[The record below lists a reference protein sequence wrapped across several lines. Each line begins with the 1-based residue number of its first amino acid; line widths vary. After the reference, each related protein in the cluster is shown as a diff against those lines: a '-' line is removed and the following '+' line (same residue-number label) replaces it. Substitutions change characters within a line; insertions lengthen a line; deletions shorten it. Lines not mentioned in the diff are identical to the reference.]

1 MQFKYALVKPP
12 GSSFAQGI
20 TSAGLGAPSLSLAIE
35 QHAAYC
41 VALEKCGLSVIQLA
55 PDEAYPDSTFVEDT
69 AILTSHRAILTRP
82 GAPSRL
88 GEVQGIK
95 PEITK
100 HYQHISIIQAPGTL
114 DGGDVCQA
122 EDHFFIGL
130 SGRTN
135 PSGAQQ
141 LASYLESDGYSA
153 SYVDLQDIPGLL
165 HLKSGIA
172 YLGDGRLVLVEELQ
186 EMAGFEGFE
195 VIHVDREE
203 NYAANCVRVNDTI
216 LAAEGFPRFADRLAR
231 LGYQVQLVDVSEYQK
246 MDGGLSCLSLRF

>member
-1 MQFKYALVKPP
+1 
-12 GSSFAQGI
+12 
-20 TSAGLGAPSLSLAIE
+20 
-35 QHAAYC
+35 
-41 VALEKCGLSVIQLA
+41 
-55 PDEAYPDSTFVEDT
+55 
-69 AILTSHRAILTRP
+69 
-82 GAPSRL
+82 
-88 GEVQGIK
+88 
-95 PEITK
+95 
-100 HYQHISIIQAPGTL
+100 L

-122 EDHFFIGL
+122 EDHFFIGI

-216 LAAEGFPRFADRLAR
+216 LAAEGFPRFADRLTR
-231 LGYQVQLVDVSEYQK
+231 LGYQIQLVDVSEFQK